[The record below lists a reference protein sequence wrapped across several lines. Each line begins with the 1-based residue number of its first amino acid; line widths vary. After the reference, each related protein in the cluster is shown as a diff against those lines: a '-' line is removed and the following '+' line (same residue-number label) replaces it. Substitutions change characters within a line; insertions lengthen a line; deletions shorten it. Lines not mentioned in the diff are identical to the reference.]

1 MNIKDI
7 LVNLLDSWVTR
18 KKKDIGMMLFI
29 KEILCMQEKNIW
41 EKHFHLLWV
50 VLHVEIVFKGKLRGV
65 SRFIMEGGG
74 SIVKQKPGED
84 KGQVKEFP

>member
-1 MNIKDI
+1 MVDFYLSDICMCRKCMNIKDI

-29 KEILCMQEKNIW
+29 KEILCMHEKNIW

-50 VLHVEIVFKGKLRGV
+50 FLHVEIVFKGKLRGV
-65 SRFIMEGGG
+65 SKFI
-74 SIVKQKPGED
+74 V
-84 KGQVKEFP
+84 